1 MVSIALDVFYALN
14 ATNTQVYD
22 ILNRVYLLVASVS
35 AIIIALLWIP
45 IALGFFSSDE
55 NRKTDAK
62 LKLKNAVIG
71 TVIYCLAIS
80 GVLYAIF
87 TYVISGT

>member
-1 MVSIALDVFYALN
+1 MALSELIALITSTT
-14 ATNTQVYD
+14 TNTQLYD
-22 ILNRVYLLVASVS
+22 ILNRVYLIVISVS
-35 AIIIALLWIP
+35 ALLIALLWIP

-62 LKLKNAVIG
+62 MKLKNAVYG
-71 TVIYCLAIS
+71 TIIYVLAVS

-87 TYVISGT
+87 QYVALGT